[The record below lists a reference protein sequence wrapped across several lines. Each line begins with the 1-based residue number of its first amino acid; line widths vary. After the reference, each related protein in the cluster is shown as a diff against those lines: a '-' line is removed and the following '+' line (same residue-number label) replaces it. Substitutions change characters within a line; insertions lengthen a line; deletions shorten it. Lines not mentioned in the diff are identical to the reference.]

1 MQRCWLD
8 DPQARPAFSELVS
21 TLSRMLES
29 IADYTEVC
37 MRLPEPQEIPAE
49 RNPGYGIEDP
59 IPVKKNPVYRTSSH
73 QNGHD

>member
-8 DPQARPAFSELVS
+8 DPDARPAFSELVS

-37 MRLPEPQEIPAE
+37 MRLPEPEKIPAE
-49 RNPGYGIEDP
+49 RNPGYDIKDP
-59 IPVKKNPVYRTSSH
+59 IPLKKNPVYGISS
-73 QNGHD
+73 N